1 MAGFREF
8 VTGEV
13 LTAANVDDFL
23 AKQAV
28 MKFADAAA
36 RDTALGTA
44 VASGNALREG
54 MVAYLDDEDAPSFYD
69 GSAWGPIS
77 VPLAGIGSNVVQV
90 VKTNTF
96 SASLATGAISGDV
109 MTASITPTSATA
121 KVLVVMQV
129 SAASDAGNGYVYVY
143 KNGSPSDFRGDAEG
157 SNRRRVA
164 TGIGARVSGTRSTGS
179 SIIAW
184 LDSPATTSSVTYS
197 FRVGHAATGTETV
210 FCNRGNPDDD
220 NVATGRSVSSITLIE
235 VAA

>member
-44 VASGNALREG
+44 VAGGNALREG

-77 VPLAGIGSNVVQV
+77 VPIAGIGSNVVQA
-90 VKTNTF
+90 VKTDTF
-96 SASLATGAISGDV
+96 TTSSATFVDITGLTAT
-109 MTASITPTSATA
+109 ITPTLSTS
-121 KVLVVMQV
+121 KILVVASAVV
-129 SAASDAGNGYVYVY
+129 SETTGGVGAYGVVAVY
-143 KNGSPSDFRGDAEG
+143 
-157 SNRRRVA
+157 
-164 TGIGARVSGTRSTGS
+164 RSTTQLDIFGS
-179 SIIAW
+179 QQARDDSANKNPGGFTVSY
-184 LDSPATTSSVTYS
+184 LDSPNTTSATTYSIRARRTSGTAIINRSRDAVSSNYS
-197 FRVGHAATGTETV
+197 
-210 FCNRGNPDDD
+210 
-220 NVATGRSVSSITLIE
+220 SSITLIE